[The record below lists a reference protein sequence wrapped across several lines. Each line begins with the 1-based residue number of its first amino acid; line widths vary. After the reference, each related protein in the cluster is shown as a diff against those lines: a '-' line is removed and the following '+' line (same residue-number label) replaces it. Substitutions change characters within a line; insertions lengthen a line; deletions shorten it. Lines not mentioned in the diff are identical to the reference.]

1 MRESVINTHVSA
13 TTLKCV
19 CQCHTR
25 NVCDVTALLGS
36 MNILLAKALHSGIR
50 NQAVLYGYISVQ
62 IVC

>member
-1 MRESVINTHVSA
+1 MRVSVSHA
-13 TTLKCV
+13 QL
-19 CQCHTR
+19 